1 MTTRIFSAGS
11 HGTAGAHVGGL
22 FFHFTRG
29 DGTDYRYYV
38 QVMKDFPWTEQGR
51 AYIAGVEELGV
62 TYLGCFLHRAYFR
75 WVDDGRPEEMFSD
88 LASQAQEAR
97 CVRSAQI
104 FAAALCALG
113 AAMQF
118 YTAWEYLYAAQI
130 YEELYAELI
139 AAGGPSVVAAWRQ
152 CSAFRGSPS
161 PYGAR
166 AQPCART
173 KSGRRSKTSSVS
185 ASERR
190 IAMVKDKKVLPHL
203 SSYANDPERIEEQAN
218 RMAKEGW
225 ILEKFG
231 SLFSTYRRGKA
242 GEYEYRVQVKE
253 AGIDRLT
260 YIAELTEFGIEEVGG
275 VGDLLVLRKKAD
287 GTPFDLY
294 SDLDSLIA
302 QQKKAV
308 RYLRAGLLL
317 SLGWMSITLMNILMT
332 LMNANV
338 IGKYAGMAA
347 ISFRSSQ
354 VFLLA
359 ASALLLPICIVGIVD
374 CPRGLRRAKQKIAAL
389 EAERVIQE

>member
-1 MTTRIFSAGS
+1 
-11 HGTAGAHVGGL
+11 
-22 FFHFTRG
+22 
-29 DGTDYRYYV
+29 
-38 QVMKDFPWTEQGR
+38 
-51 AYIAGVEELGV
+51 
-62 TYLGCFLHRAYFR
+62 
-75 WVDDGRPEEMFSD
+75 
-88 LASQAQEAR
+88 
-97 CVRSAQI
+97 
-104 FAAALCALG
+104 
-113 AAMQF
+113 
-118 YTAWEYLYAAQI
+118 
-130 YEELYAELI
+130 
-139 AAGGPSVVAAWRQ
+139 
-152 CSAFRGSPS
+152 
-161 PYGAR
+161 
-166 AQPCART
+166 
-173 KSGRRSKTSSVS
+173 
-185 ASERR
+185 
-190 IAMVKDKKVLPHL
+190 MVKDKKVLPHL

-253 AGIDRLT
+253 AGMDHLVYT
-260 YIAELTEFGIEEVGG
+260 AELAEFGIEEVGG

-317 SLGWMSITLMNILMT
+317 SLGWMSITLMN
-332 LMNANV
+332 ANV

-359 ASALLLPICIVGIVD
+359 ASALLLPICIVGLVD
-374 CPRGLRRAKQKIAAL
+374 CPRGLRRAKRKIASL

>member
-1 MTTRIFSAGS
+1 
-11 HGTAGAHVGGL
+11 
-22 FFHFTRG
+22 
-29 DGTDYRYYV
+29 
-38 QVMKDFPWTEQGR
+38 
-51 AYIAGVEELGV
+51 
-62 TYLGCFLHRAYFR
+62 
-75 WVDDGRPEEMFSD
+75 
-88 LASQAQEAR
+88 
-97 CVRSAQI
+97 
-104 FAAALCALG
+104 
-113 AAMQF
+113 
-118 YTAWEYLYAAQI
+118 
-130 YEELYAELI
+130 
-139 AAGGPSVVAAWRQ
+139 
-152 CSAFRGSPS
+152 
-161 PYGAR
+161 
-166 AQPCART
+166 
-173 KSGRRSKTSSVS
+173 
-185 ASERR
+185 
-190 IAMVKDKKVLPHL
+190 MVKDKKVLPHL

-225 ILEKFG
+225 ILEKF
-231 SLFSTYRRGKA
+231 
-242 GEYEYRVQVKE
+242 
-253 AGIDRLT
+253 
-260 YIAELTEFGIEEVGG
+260 G

>member
-1 MTTRIFSAGS
+1 
-11 HGTAGAHVGGL
+11 
-22 FFHFTRG
+22 
-29 DGTDYRYYV
+29 
-38 QVMKDFPWTEQGR
+38 
-51 AYIAGVEELGV
+51 
-62 TYLGCFLHRAYFR
+62 
-75 WVDDGRPEEMFSD
+75 
-88 LASQAQEAR
+88 
-97 CVRSAQI
+97 
-104 FAAALCALG
+104 
-113 AAMQF
+113 
-118 YTAWEYLYAAQI
+118 
-130 YEELYAELI
+130 
-139 AAGGPSVVAAWRQ
+139 
-152 CSAFRGSPS
+152 
-161 PYGAR
+161 
-166 AQPCART
+166 
-173 KSGRRSKTSSVS
+173 
-185 ASERR
+185 
-190 IAMVKDKKVLPHL
+190 MVKDKKVLPHL
-203 SSYANDPERIEEQAN
+203 SSYAIDPERIEEQAN

-225 ILEKFG
+225 LLEKFG

-338 IGKYAGMAA
+338 IGWYAGKAA
-347 ISFRSSQ
+347 INFSTAK
-354 VFLLA
+354 VLMLVA
-359 ASALLLPICIVGIVD
+359 ASLLLLVCIVGFVD
-374 CPRGLRRAKQKIAAL
+374 CPRGLHRAKKKIAAL

>member
-1 MTTRIFSAGS
+1 
-11 HGTAGAHVGGL
+11 
-22 FFHFTRG
+22 
-29 DGTDYRYYV
+29 
-38 QVMKDFPWTEQGR
+38 
-51 AYIAGVEELGV
+51 
-62 TYLGCFLHRAYFR
+62 
-75 WVDDGRPEEMFSD
+75 
-88 LASQAQEAR
+88 
-97 CVRSAQI
+97 
-104 FAAALCALG
+104 
-113 AAMQF
+113 
-118 YTAWEYLYAAQI
+118 
-130 YEELYAELI
+130 
-139 AAGGPSVVAAWRQ
+139 
-152 CSAFRGSPS
+152 
-161 PYGAR
+161 
-166 AQPCART
+166 
-173 KSGRRSKTSSVS
+173 
-185 ASERR
+185 
-190 IAMVKDKKVLPHL
+190 MVKDKKVLPHL

-317 SLGWMSITLMNILMT
+317 SLGWMSITLMN
-332 LMNANV
+332 ANV

-359 ASALLLPICIVGIVD
+359 VSALLLLICIVGIVD
-374 CPRGLRRAKQKIAAL
+374 CPRGLRRAKRKIAAL
-389 EAERVIQE
+389 EAERVVQE

>member
-1 MTTRIFSAGS
+1 
-11 HGTAGAHVGGL
+11 
-22 FFHFTRG
+22 
-29 DGTDYRYYV
+29 
-38 QVMKDFPWTEQGR
+38 
-51 AYIAGVEELGV
+51 
-62 TYLGCFLHRAYFR
+62 
-75 WVDDGRPEEMFSD
+75 
-88 LASQAQEAR
+88 
-97 CVRSAQI
+97 
-104 FAAALCALG
+104 
-113 AAMQF
+113 
-118 YTAWEYLYAAQI
+118 
-130 YEELYAELI
+130 
-139 AAGGPSVVAAWRQ
+139 
-152 CSAFRGSPS
+152 
-161 PYGAR
+161 
-166 AQPCART
+166 
-173 KSGRRSKTSSVS
+173 
-185 ASERR
+185 
-190 IAMVKDKKVLPHL
+190 MVKDKKVLPHL

-253 AGIDRLT
+253 AGI
-260 YIAELTEFGIEEVGG
+260 EFGIEEVGG

-338 IGKYAGMAA
+338 IGWYAGKAA
-347 ISFRSSQ
+347 INFSTAK
-354 VFLLA
+354 VLMLVA
-359 ASALLLPICIVGIVD
+359 ASLLLLVCIVGFVD
-374 CPRGLRRAKQKIAAL
+374 CPRGLHRAKQKIAAL